1 MGGQEPHPR
10 WWCPRVSTY
19 ATATLPLMPRLSS
32 SRSGPP
38 HPRWAKIRQGPATSS
53 VTPTKTKVG
62 SPPPLPALVTTT
74 STAYPTHSYSSSYT
88 FFPQITRIVLG
99 GIVNP
104 IQVLAQILSLPTPP
118 PSSRHLY
125 PLPPRH
131 RPAPSLCRSNGL
143 SHHRVS
149 PLQGRRSALV
159 RHLAIRQADKVGLV
173 LVAQPW
179 RSRSI
184 SKMRSGTGSSLSRR
198 YGRRKSSMSI

>member
-74 STAYPTHSYSSSYT
+74 STTYPTHSYSLSYT
-88 FFPQITRIVLG
+88 SPRSH
-99 GIVNP
+99 
-104 IQVLAQILSLPTPP
+104 ASCSAASSTP
-118 PSSRHLY
+118 SRCSPKYFRCQLHLY
-125 PLPPRH
+125 PRGICTLFPLVIVLLLLF
-131 RPAPSLCRSNGL
+131 AAATGSLTAVFHL
-143 SHHRVS
+143 SKAD
-149 PLQGRRSALV
+149 GA
-159 RHLAIRQADKVGLV
+159 HL
-173 LVAQPW
+173 
-179 RSRSI
+179 
-184 SKMRSGTGSSLSRR
+184 SGTSPSV
-198 YGRRKSSMSI
+198 KPIK

>member
-118 PSSRHLY
+118 PSSRGICTLFPLVIVLLLLFAAATGSLTAVFHLSK
-125 PLPPRH
+125 
-131 RPAPSLCRSNGL
+131 ADG
-143 SHHRVS
+143 
-149 PLQGRRSALV
+149 A
-159 RHLAIRQADKVGLV
+159 HL
-173 LVAQPW
+173 
-179 RSRSI
+179 
-184 SKMRSGTGSSLSRR
+184 SGTSPSV
-198 YGRRKSSMSI
+198 KPIK